1 MKIKTQLRYLRISPR
16 KVRLVADLVRGMNV
30 KDAKTQLEF
39 SNKKPSESL
48 LKLLNSAI
56 ANAQNN
62 FGLEKNNLYISEM
75 LVNDGSA
82 LKRWRPRAMGR
93 SARIKKRTSHITV
106 VLDEITKKTNN
117 EVKSKEKKM

>member
-1 MKIKTQLRYLRISPR
+1 MRIKTQLKYLRISPR
-16 KVRLVADLVRGMNV
+16 KVRLVADLIRGMNV
-30 KDAKTQLEF
+30 EDARIQLKF
-39 SNKKPSESL
+39 LSKRSSEPL

-75 LVNDGSA
+75 LVNDGPT

-93 SARIKKRTSHITV
+93 SAGIKKRTSHIIM
-106 VLDEITKKTNN
+106 VLDKKVAKKDKKLKT
-117 EVKSKEKKM
+117 SK